1 MAARPE
7 DIPGVVSSS
16 GILPAAAPMGPEEL
30 QRRRAIAVAL
40 ASKAGRPFPKT
51 IGEGLTSLG
60 EAFGDVMADK
70 RLTEA
75 ERTAEV
81 QRRARL
87 ASIAPEGTTA
97 PGPTLG
103 AGAAAPPPTAAPVAP
118 PVAAAPIR
126 SPRPMLTPAAP
137 TAADPRDLIA
147 RAIAARE
154 GMTGPTPQQP
164 AREVASPDPTQAGEQ
179 PPPTSPTATASE
191 PPSPT
196 AGGDDAT
203 WAARQG
209 AIASIESRGAADP
222 YRAIGAQTRY
232 GRGLGRYQV
241 VEANVAPWTQ
251 AALGQ
256 ALTPQQFLASPQAQD
271 AVFRHRFG
279 QYVDQFGEE
288 GAARAWFGGP
298 GNINKTGLTD
308 VNKRLSIGDYG
319 KSYMAGLEAGTDPT
333 RVAAY
338 APTDTATDAPSPM
351 ARGGR
356 MAIPPLTEEN
366 PVTPS
371 DITPAPTRL
380 AEARGAVPGV
390 APVLSPGA
398 APGGPPKAYVAEKP
412 TPPALPERTPEQPRE
427 KYARDMYL
435 RNQNDPYS
443 APMWKAIVDD
453 AEAKRKFI
461 DDRNKT
467 IYDAQVQDWRT
478 KETTYQQQK
487 ATEQERQ
494 QALDEKNRANLAIAA
509 YGNLPDYVR
518 THLDTSKEKALAA
531 VGAQEA
537 INDAKLAV
545 NSGALFGF
553 GAEAK
558 LQAYRAAAAA
568 GNKDAERIVAATQ
581 SYKSN
586 LGPIMQATIKTYA
599 GKDVSK
605 QELEFV
611 QKMSGS
617 DISLDPDTVMR
628 ILNIAERNAQENI
641 RSHKGML
648 DSMLAGQQ
656 PSAHPALRSLYDV
669 REPLPAVAVPS
680 TVPAGPIVDV
690 RSEEEAN
697 KLPAG
702 SRFRLNGRTGTKVR

>member
-1 MAARPE
+1 
-7 DIPGVVSSS
+7 
-16 GILPAAAPMGPEEL
+16 MGPEEL

-256 ALTPQQFLASPQAQD
+256 ALTPQQFLASPEAQD
-271 AVFRHRFG
+271 AVFKHRFG

-298 GNINKTGLTD
+298 GNVNKTGLTD
-308 VNKRLSIGDYG
+308 VHKRLSIGDYG

-333 RVAAY
+333 QVAAY
-338 APTDTATDAPSPM
+338 APTDTATDAPSPL
-351 ARGGR
+351 ARAGR

-380 AEARGAVPGV
+380 AEARGAVPGA

-398 APGGPPKAYVAEKP
+398 APGGPPRAYVAEKP
-412 TPPALPERTPEQPRE
+412 TPPALPERTPESPRE

-435 RNQNDPYS
+435 KNQNDPYS

-453 AEAKRKFI
+453 AEVKRKYI

-478 KETTYQQQK
+478 KEAAYQQSK

-494 QALDEKNRANLAIAA
+494 TALERHGLELKKQQEADALTQS
-509 YGNLPDYVR
+509 YGNLPAPVAS
-518 THLDTSKEKALAA
+518 HLDESTKTAKAASGSL
-531 VGAQEA
+531 EA
-537 INDAKLAV
+537 LNDARLAMEA
-545 NSGALFGF
+545 GTLFGL
-553 GAEAK
+553 GANAK
-558 LQAYRAAAAA
+558 LLAYRAAALAGDRDAA
-568 GNKDAERIVAATQ
+568 RIVAATET
-581 SYKSN
+581 YKTN
-586 LGPIMQATIKTYA
+586 LGPIIQATVRGYGGTQISNKDLDFARSMA
-599 GKDVSK
+599 GA
-605 QELEFV
+605 
-611 QKMSGS
+611 
-617 DISLDPDTVMR
+617 DITQNR
-628 ILNIAERNAQENI
+628 ETAERLLKIGEQAARYTLQEH
-641 RSHKGML
+641 RDRVDTL
-648 DSMLAGQQ
+648 LAGQ
-656 PSAHPALRSLYDV
+656 PAKAREALRSVYNV
-669 REPLPAVAVPS
+669 RDPLPGVAVGGGKPS
-680 TVPAGPIVDV
+680 DVSSSRGYKDGDTATGPGGAKMI
-690 RSEEEAN
+690 RRGGKWE
-697 KLPAG
+697 PM
-702 SRFRLNGRTGTKVR
+702 

>member
-30 QRRRAIAVAL
+30 QRRRAIAIAL

-256 ALTPQQFLASPQAQD
+256 ALTPQQFLASPEAQD
-271 AVFRHRFG
+271 AVFKHRFG

-351 ARGGR
+351 ARAGR

-371 DITPAPTRL
+371 DITSAPTRL
-380 AEARGAVPGV
+380 AEARGAVPGA

-398 APGGPPKAYVAEKP
+398 APGGPPKAYVMERP
-412 TPPALPERTPEQPRE
+412 TPPVPPDRTPESLRE
-427 KYARDMYL
+427 KQARQML
-435 RNQNDPYS
+435 LESMNDPFS
-443 APMWKAIVDD
+443 APQFKAIVDD
-453 AEAKRKFI
+453 AEAKRKYT
-461 DDRNKT
+461 DERNKT
-467 IYDAQVQDWRT
+467 IYDAQVQDWRA
-478 KETTYQQQK
+478 KEAAYQQQK

-494 QALDEKNRANLAIAA
+494 QALDEKQRANAAIAA
-509 YGNLPDYVR
+509 YGNLPEPAR
-518 THLDTSKEKALAA
+518 KHLDDSKTAAMTA
-531 VGAQEA
+531 VGATEA
-537 INDAKLAV
+537 ARDARVAMD
-545 NSGALFGF
+545 NGALFGL
-553 GAEAK
+553 GAAAK
-558 LQAYRAAAAA
+558 LQGYRALAAT
-568 GNKDAERIVAATQ
+568 GNKDAARIVAATQ
-581 SYKSN
+581 SFQSN
-586 LGPIMQATIKTYA
+586 LGPIVQQIVKGIA
-599 GKDVSK
+599 GRDVSR
-605 QELEFV
+605 QELEF
-611 QKMSGS
+611 GRAIAGGE
-617 DISLDPDTVMR
+617 ISLDKDTVDR
-628 ILNIAERNAQENI
+628 VLAIGERMSRQTLQN
-641 RSHKGML
+641 HKTTVDML
-648 DSMLAGQQ
+648 MQGQ
-656 PSAHPALRSLYDV
+656 PSSAQPALRAMYDV
-669 REPLPAVAVPS
+669 REPA
-680 TVPAGPIVDV
+680 AGMAMSGGKPDEV
-690 RSEEEAN
+690 SS
-697 KLPAG
+697 
-702 SRFRLNGRTGTKVR
+702 SRGYKDGDTATGPGGAKMIRRGGKWEPM